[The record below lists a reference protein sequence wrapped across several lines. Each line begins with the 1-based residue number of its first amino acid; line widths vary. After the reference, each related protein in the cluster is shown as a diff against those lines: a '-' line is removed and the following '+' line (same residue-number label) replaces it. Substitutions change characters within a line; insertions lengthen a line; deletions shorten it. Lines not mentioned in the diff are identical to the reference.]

1 MDARFGPFS
10 ECAKEHVAVKPQKG
24 EASPILHSGGLHP
37 RRLQPQSQ
45 YISPDICSALAAV

>member
-24 EASPILHSGGLHP
+24 EALAILD
-37 RRLQPQSQ
+37 SQ
-45 YISPDICSALAAV
+45 ATERCGKRYSA